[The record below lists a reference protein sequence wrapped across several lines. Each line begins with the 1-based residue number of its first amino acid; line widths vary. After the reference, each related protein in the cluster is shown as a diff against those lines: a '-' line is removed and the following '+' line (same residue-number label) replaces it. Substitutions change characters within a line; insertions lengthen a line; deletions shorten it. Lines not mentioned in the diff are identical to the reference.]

1 MGRPLLFYYWPPHEV
16 NKTLGLGTAGAGLRV
31 AFPACPID
39 DVQVSEVLVEAA
51 CLPWRHVHVVVV
63 AGGLDLDYDEI
74 LQLRVAIS
82 EAFEMV
88 TRQIGSNEAIDDS
101 SEIATVFVI
110 RPDRLEVLVRDP
122 GYRQGATED
131 SKEKESRVVHES
143 LADAVE
149 IGAEERGHRVIKLV
163 KRRSAEEV

>member
-1 MGRPLLFYYWPPHEV
+1 M
-16 NKTLGLGTAGAGLRV
+16 
-31 AFPACPID
+31 
-39 DVQVSEVLVEAA
+39 
-51 CLPWRHVHVVVV
+51 VVV